1 MLGPLG
7 CEAAAG
13 LSPGSHST
21 AAPAMPMQFQGATG
35 WSNSYAPSL
44 GPNANGGNWSRE
56 LRAKKL
62 KPSGGPKRSGP
73 PSFMARRSA
82 LPSPPLR

>member
-1 MLGPLG
+1 
-7 CEAAAG
+7 
-13 LSPGSHST
+13 
-21 AAPAMPMQFQGATG
+21 MPMQFQGATG

-82 LPSPPLR
+82 LPSPPLRPLHALD

>member
-1 MLGPLG
+1 
-7 CEAAAG
+7 
-13 LSPGSHST
+13 
-21 AAPAMPMQFQGATG
+21 MPMQFQGATG

-56 LRAKKL
+56 LRAKK

-82 LPSPPLR
+82 LPSPPLRPLQALD